1 LYRLINAIAIIG
13 EVACFGDNKY
23 EAFLKS
29 LISVPPYFKLPNKNK
44 TILLSGAITDSFIP
58 SAKALLKGGYKLLAT
73 SHVSPLLNQYEIEHI
88 MLTHKETDSEIIQHI
103 LQRKIDLVINFPT
116 HNEDPLNYQIR
127 RRAVDFGVP
136 CLTNEQ
142 ICSFLATA
150 LTTVKEMPIKSYSDY
165 FREQTTTANI
175 EVIVSEEQMTSK

>member
-1 LYRLINAIAIIG
+1 MLTRVLG

-44 TILLSGAITDSFIP
+44 TILLSGNIKDSFIP
-58 SAKALLKGGYKLLAT
+58 SAKTLIKGGYTLYAS
-73 SHVSPLLNQYEIEHI
+73 SHVAPLLTQYAVEHKL
-88 MLTHKETDSEIIQHI
+88 LTHKDTESELIDHI
-103 LQRKIDLVINFPT
+103 LQRKIDLVINFPA
-116 HNEDPLNYQIR
+116 HDEDPVNYQIR

-142 ICSFLATA
+142 ICTFLATA
-150 LTTVKEMPIKSYSDY
+150 LTTVKEMPIKSYADY
-165 FREQTTTANI
+165 FPEQTIEAKI
-175 EVIVSEEQMTSK
+175 EVIVKEELMSSK